1 MLGDAER
8 LYTGRAWMIRTV
20 CKLGKRIR
28 CTARH
33 WQSIAQKHD
42 ALARLADAVADTLQ
56 HPSYIRLSKEDD
68 RVFLYYAPRGKYVL
82 CVVCRHL
89 NGEGFIITAYL
100 TDRIKRGVT
109 VYEADSDHL

>member
-1 MLGDAER
+1 
-8 LYTGRAWMIRTV
+8 MIQTV

-33 WQSIAQKHD
+33 WRSIVQKHD
-42 ALARLADAVADTLQ
+42 TMAGLADSVADTLRRLR
-56 HPSYIRLSKEDD
+56 YIRLSKEDD
-68 RVFLYYAPRGKYVL
+68 RVFLYYARRGKYVL

-89 NGEGFIITAYL
+89 NGDGFIITAYL
-100 TDRIKRGVT
+100 TDCIKKGVT